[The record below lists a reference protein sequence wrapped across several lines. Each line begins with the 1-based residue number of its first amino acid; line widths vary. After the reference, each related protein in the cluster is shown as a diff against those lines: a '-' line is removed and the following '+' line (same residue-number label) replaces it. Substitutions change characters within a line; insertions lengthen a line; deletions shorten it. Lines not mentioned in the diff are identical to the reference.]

1 MRGYV
6 RDRSVARAAK
16 FDRWRA
22 SATSALA
29 LLAGALLM
37 GTTSIPASAQSA
49 QPAPQGQT
57 ERRLSFDIPAQ
68 DLNGAVLA
76 FADKAG
82 IQVFYDVSRVQG
94 LRSNGVRGDLTAQE
108 ALGRILAGTGLTFHF
123 TGAKAVSLDKAT
135 VDATGAD
142 AAGAGVAANGATALP
157 AVQVQGNDATTEDTG
172 EARINDPQQITA
184 VSKTGTKL
192 EDLPSS
198 VQVIPHE
205 VLEQQGATM
214 LRSAITNASGVNEGG
229 ADSLGFF
236 DRFQIRGLDAR
247 IYSDGLSD
255 GDQLNGIP
263 HSLNGIER
271 VEILEGPGSALFGS
285 GPPGG
290 TINLVHYEPS
300 STFHTGGSIQG
311 GSFATVTGSAYVTGP
326 TGIQGLDFRV
336 DATVERS
343 DGYRDLDSR
352 DYEIR
357 PVLTWQLDDH
367 VIDFSLDARHIHQTP
382 DSYGLIYLNGSP
394 IKDVSRE
401 SKYSTPFAHGDQD
414 IIRPTLSDKWDVTDY
429 LTVTNRFSYMHR
441 SVDILRNGDSGMV
454 VGDEFTHRQLR
465 EQDDTDNTY
474 YYQLEPVWKFDTGS
488 VRHTLLTGFEFQ
500 HQDLHTNRAT
510 ADLPNITD
518 IFSPDIP
525 ESSTDDLTFLRDKTH
540 SGAIDDLSA
549 TYLSLYATDQ
559 VDVTD
564 DLKLRGGIR
573 KDWWDTSI
581 DPQAFVPDRLGPD
594 GDPLE
599 PGDTEKRKDAPVS
612 WNIGALYKILPG
624 VSPYVGVSKSY
635 LANFNSENTQN
646 GIAEPESALQYEA
659 GIKFSLFDDK
669 VVLNTAAFHVKRKNV
684 AALLGDEP
692 VFNSQRT
699 EGVEADLDAQV
710 TDQWH
715 LLANVTAQD
724 AELTSDPSSVTAKG
738 NHPQGVPA
746 YIANLWTTYDFS
758 LAGIEGFQIGA
769 GLNYRGKSYGNI
781 TNTNSIPSYVIANAE
796 IGYQAENWG
805 ASVDVRNITNKRYF
819 IAANG
824 GGALVGEPLSAF
836 LNVHVNY

>member
-1 MRGYV
+1 MREFSRRMG
-6 RDRSVARAAK
+6 A
-16 FDRWRA
+16 
-22 SATSALA
+22 ATSALA
-29 LLAGALLM
+29 LLTGTFLM
-37 GTTSIPASAQSA
+37 GPSWVNPSLAQSVQA
-49 QPAPQGQT
+49 QQGQAQFN
-57 ERRLSFDIPAQ
+57 FDIPSQ
-68 DLNGAVLA
+68 DLNGAILA

-82 IQVFYDVSRVQG
+82 IQVFYDVARVQG
-94 LRSNGVRGDLTAQE
+94 LRSNGVSGNLTAQE
-108 ALGRILAGTGLTFHF
+108 ALGRILVGTGLGFHF
-123 TGAKAVSLDKAT
+123 TGEKSVSLEKAS
-135 VDATGAD
+135 ANGND
-142 AAGAGVAANGATALP
+142 AADTATTGPAANGSTVLP
-157 AVQVQGNDATTEDTG
+157 PVQVQANGATTEDTG
-172 EARINDPQQITA
+172 EARVNDPLQVTS

-205 VLEQQGATM
+205 LLQQQGATM

-247 IYSDGLSD
+247 IFSDGFSD

-263 HSLNGIER
+263 HSLNGVER

-300 STFHTGGSIQG
+300 SAYHAGGSLQG
-311 GSFATVTGSAYVTGP
+311 GSFATVTGSAYLTGP
-326 TGIQGLDFRV
+326 TGVKGLDFRV
-336 DATVERS
+336 DATAERS

-357 PVLTWQLDDH
+357 PELTWHLEDH

-414 IIRPTLSDKWDVTDY
+414 VIRPTLSDKWDVTDY
-429 LTVTNRFSYMHR
+429 LTINNRFSYLHR
-441 SVDILRNGDSGMV
+441 KLNILRNGDSGTV
-454 VGDEFTHRQLR
+454 VGDAFTHRQLR
-465 EQDDTDNTY
+465 EQNDTDDSY
-474 YYQLEPVWKFDTGS
+474 DYQLEPVWKFDTGT
-488 VRHTLLTGFEFQ
+488 VKHTLLTGFEYQ
-500 HQDLHTNRAT
+500 HQTLHTNRAT
-510 ADLPNITD
+510 ADLPDITD

-525 ESSTDDLTFLRDKTH
+525 EDSKDGLTFLRDSSH
-540 SGAIDDLSA
+540 SGAIDNLTA

-564 DLKLRGGIR
+564 QLKLRGGIR
-573 KDWWDTSI
+573 KDWWDTAL
-581 DPQAFVPDRLGPD
+581 DPHAFVAGRVDPD
-594 GDPLE
+594 GNPLE
-599 PGDTEKRKDAPVS
+599 PGKTESRKDAPVS
-612 WNIGALYKILPG
+612 WNIGALYKLFPG
-624 VSPYVGVSKSY
+624 VSPYLGVSKSY

-659 GIKFSLFDDK
+659 GIKFSLLDDRL
-669 VVLNTAAFHVKRKNV
+669 VLNTAVFHVKRKNV
-684 AALLGDEP
+684 EALLNDEP

-699 EGVEADLDAQV
+699 QGVEADLDAQV
-710 TDQWH
+710 TEQWH
-715 LLANVTAQD
+715 ILGNVTAQD
-724 AELTSDPSSVTAKG
+724 AELTDNPSKVTAKG
-738 NHPQGVPA
+738 NRPQGVPA

-758 LAGIEGFQIGA
+758 LGGIDGFQIGA
-769 GLNYRGKSYGNI
+769 GVNYRGKSYGNI
-781 TNTNSIPSYVIANAE
+781 TNTDSIPSYVIANAE
-796 IGYQAENWG
+796 ISYDADNWG

-824 GGALVGEPLSAF
+824 GGALVGDPLSAF
-836 LNVHVNY
+836 LNIHVNY